1 MAHLTPATPTPHGV
15 GVRPRATSAHPGE
28 VSCHAAGHRSGQVDA
43 NVHALSYP
51 QRTCS
56 SSRKEAKNEHPQ

>member
-15 GVRPRATSAHPGE
+15 GDAPGQPQHTRGRCPAT
-28 VSCHAAGHRSGQVDA
+28 RQDTGQVDA

-51 QRTCS
+51 HRTRS
-56 SSRKEAKNEHPQ
+56 SSSKEAKNEHPP

>member
-15 GVRPRATSAHPGE
+15 GDAPGHPQHAPGE
-28 VSCHAAGHRSGQVDA
+28 VSCHAAGPRSGQVDA

-51 QRTCS
+51 HGTCS
-56 SSRKEAKNEHPQ
+56 SSSKEAKNEHSP

>member
-15 GVRPRATSAHPGE
+15 GDAPRATSAHPRE
-28 VSCHAAGHRSGQVDA
+28 VSCSVAGHRSGQVDA

-51 QRTCS
+51 HRTCS
-56 SSRKEAKNEHPQ
+56 SSSKEAKNEHPP